1 MRQSRQPD
9 HATPAAAAPRRACG
23 GFTLVEVLVALLIM
37 SILAAMGW
45 QGVDSMIR
53 ARDASQGAA
62 ETTLRMTTVI
72 AQWERDLAALYE
84 SPAAPA
90 IAFDGATLRLVRE
103 APDGVQVVA
112 WSLRE
117 NVWRRWASP
126 VVRRAPELQQAWM
139 QSLQLLGN
147 EEAQVRLLDGATD
160 WQIYFYRGNAW
171 SNAQSSAD
179 VAAPPVATGLP
190 GIASQAGTAPPR
202 AALPNGVRLVLN
214 QGERRLT
221 RDVQLGPQLP

>member
-1 MRQSRQPD
+1 MRSR
-9 HATPAAAAPRRACG
+9 

-45 QGVDSMIR
+45 QGVDGMIR

-62 ETTLRMTTVI
+62 EGTLRMTTVV
-72 AQWERDLAALYE
+72 AQWERDLGSLYE

-103 APDGVQVVA
+103 SPDGAQVVA

-117 NVWRRWASP
+117 GVWRRWVSPAVLRASD
-126 VVRRAPELQQAWM
+126 LQQAWLL
-139 QSLQLLGN
+139 SHQLLGN
-147 EEAQVRLLDGATD
+147 EETQVRLLDGATD
-160 WQIYFYRGNAW
+160 WQIYFFRGNAW

-179 VAAPPVATGLP
+179 LAPPQA
-190 GIASQAGTAPPR
+190 ASAPQR
-202 AALPNGVRLVLN
+202 TVLPNGVRLVLDL
-214 QGERRLT
+214 GDRRLT
-221 RDVQLGPQLP
+221 RDVMLGPQSP